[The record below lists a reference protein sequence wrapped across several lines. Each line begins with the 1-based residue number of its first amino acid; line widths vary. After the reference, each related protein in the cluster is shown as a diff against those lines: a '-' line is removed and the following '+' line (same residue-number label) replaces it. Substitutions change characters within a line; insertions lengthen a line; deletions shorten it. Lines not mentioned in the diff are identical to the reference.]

1 MKISLRAGIALFLGA
16 AVVLSGVQTSFAAAP
31 TVTPKIVGGVPVP
44 ITEAPWQVAVVGN
57 GSTLCGGSLIASDW
71 VLTAAHCIGAA
82 TSITVYAGI
91 TELNSGSGANQ
102 FGVLQAVTNPGYN
115 QTSFANDLTLVQLD
129 RPITPGPTMA
139 PIALPTAEDSASWP
153 PAGSA
158 ATISGWGSDRFG
170 GSSLNSLR
178 QGVVQV
184 LTNPGGGECGQYGS
198 TFNGS
203 ISICAGLPQGGVD
216 SCQGDSGGPL
226 VVAGIAGPTLA
237 GVTSVGNDC
246 GQSAYPGIYTR
257 VSAFLDWIRSYV
269 PLPAAAPNPPAGVTV
284 TALAA
289 GTARITW
296 EAGAANGA
304 PITEFTASAQP
315 GGATCVTSGKT
326 CDIGELPP
334 GEVIAVT
341 VTATNAA
348 GTSAPSA
355 PVQAL
360 MVDGVAQPGAKIAAA
375 RIARWADI
383 PRKAGDRI
391 TMSVPKSYR
400 AACRVSGT
408 RLVMR
413 TSGTCVAR
421 VVVKRSTGKPVRG
434 SAFINV
440 LVPDAAPQQ

>member
-1 MKISLRAGIALFLGA
+1 MLSTALAFVGSPA
-16 AVVLSGVQTSFAAAP
+16 AMASTLNAQP
-31 TVTPKIVGGVPVP
+31 RIVGGVPIP
-44 ITEAPWQVAVVGN
+44 ITESPWQVAVVGN
-57 GSTLCGGSLIASDW
+57 GSTLCGGSLIASNW
-71 VLTAAHCIGAA
+71 VLTAAHCIGSA
-82 TSITVYAGI
+82 TSISVYAGI
-91 TELNSGSGANQ
+91 TELNSGTGENR
-102 FGVLQAVTNPGYN
+102 FGVVQAITNPGYSS
-115 QTSFANDLTLVQLD
+115 TSFANDLTLIQLD

-139 PIALPTAEDSASWP
+139 PIALPTGEDPASWP
-153 PAGSA
+153 TVGSA
-158 ATISGWGSDRFG
+158 ATISGWGAERFG

-184 LTNPGGGECGQYGS
+184 LTNPGSGDCGQYGS
-198 TFNGS
+198 SFNGT

-226 VVAGIAGPTLA
+226 VVAGAAGPTLA

-269 PLPAAAPNPPAGVTV
+269 PLPAAAPNPPAKVTV

-296 EAGAANGA
+296 EAGAANGS

-315 GGATCVTSGKT
+315 GGVSCVTGGT
-326 CDIGELPP
+326 ACDIGQLPP

-348 GTSAPSA
+348 GTSAASA
-355 PVQAL
+355 PAQAL
-360 MVDGVAQPGAKIAAA
+360 MVDGTSAPGARIAAA

-383 PRKAGDRI
+383 PRKPGDRI

-400 AACRVSGT
+400 AVCRVSGT
-408 RLVMR
+408 RVVMR
-413 TSGTCVAR
+413 APGTCVAR
-421 VVVKRSTGKPVRG
+421 VVVKRTTGKTMRG

-440 LVPDAAPQQ
+440 LVPDVAPQQ

>member
-1 MKISLRAGIALFLGA
+1 MRNPLRAGIALCLGVAMVLTGAPMSMA
-16 AVVLSGVQTSFAAAP
+16 ASPKVAP
-31 TVTPKIVGGVPVP
+31 QIVGGVPVP

-57 GSTLCGGSLIASDW
+57 GSTLCGGSLIASNW
-71 VLTAAHCIGAA
+71 VLTAAHCIGTA

-91 TELNSGSGANQ
+91 TELNSGSGENR
-102 FGVLQAVTNPGYN
+102 FGVVQSVTNPGYN

-139 PIALPTAEDSASWP
+139 PIALPTGEDAASWP
-153 PAGSA
+153 TAGAA

-184 LTNPGGGECGQYGS
+184 LTNPGAGECGQYGAS
-198 TFNGS
+198 FNGT

-226 VVAGIAGPTLA
+226 VVAGAAGPTLA

-246 GQSAYPGIYTR
+246 GQAAYPGIYTR

-289 GTARITW
+289 GTARVSW
-296 EAGAANGA
+296 QAGAANGA

-315 GGATCVTSGKT
+315 GGASCVTSGT
-326 CDIGELPP
+326 SCDIGQLPP

-348 GTSAPSA
+348 GTSAASA
-355 PVQAL
+355 PAQAL
-360 MVDGVAQPGAKIAAA
+360 MVDGTSTPGARIAAA

-391 TMSVPKSYR
+391 TISVPKNYR
-400 AACRVSGT
+400 AICRVSGT

-413 TSGTCVAR
+413 NPGTCVAR
-421 VVVKRSTGKPVRG
+421 VVVKRSSGQTVRG
-434 SAFINV
+434 NAFINV
-440 LVPDAAPQQ
+440 LVPNAAPQQ